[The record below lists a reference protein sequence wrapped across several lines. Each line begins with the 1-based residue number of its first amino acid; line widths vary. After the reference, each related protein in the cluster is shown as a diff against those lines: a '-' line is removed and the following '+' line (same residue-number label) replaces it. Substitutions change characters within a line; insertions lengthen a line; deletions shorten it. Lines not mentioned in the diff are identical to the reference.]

1 MYRCRPDTNMKYLLA
16 LTLVAIAGCAG
27 PNLQGYHIV
36 RTSDPTAADTSCR
49 QLADPRDHVRSFCAS
64 AAQWEQY
71 DKWAASAGVTCDEQ
85 TCLTAGQ
92 RRQLEYRQ
100 AAAAVPGRGPV
111 SPGPSTAGLR
121 FTGEITQPYATSYGP
136 FPAGGAVGQAFH

>member
-1 MYRCRPDTNMKYLLA
+1 MRYLLA

-36 RTSDPTAADTSCR
+36 RTSDPSAADTSCR
-49 QLADPRDHVRSFCAS
+49 QLADPRDQVRSFCAS

-71 DKWAASAGVTCDEQ
+71 DKWAAGAGVTCDEG
-85 TCLTAGQ
+85 TCLTAGLW
-92 RRQLEYRQ
+92 RQLKYGQ
-100 AAAAVPGRGPV
+100 SAAAAPGWRPV
-111 SPGPSTAGLR
+111 SPGPSTTGLR

-136 FPAGGAVGQAFH
+136 FPAGGAVGQTFN